1 MDERLI
7 PDFLAKSSPDHLKRA
22 LAALTWSE
30 VIIDII
36 NFLYDTNSVFNGGID
51 NMNLTAKQMLAQTM
65 IVIDGAYAP
74 STIRAYR
81 TSFERFIQFCE
92 ECNAP
97 ALPADPE
104 DVALYISKLTKSGL
118 KSSSIR
124 IAVASISCIHKLN
137 ILSDPTQHPT
147 VKIELRRMHRTL
159 GRYCQQAFGITAPI
173 LEMMIE
179 VTANNLRGARDRALL
194 LLAYDSMCRRSEL
207 VSLKVVD
214 IYPQEQDN
222 KGQMKIRLRKSKT
235 DQELQGRWIHPSKR
249 SADAITAWINQAK
262 LDDGYLFRGINNAID
277 VTHELK
283 CSQINRIYKRLA
295 KDANLPKEVIDH
307 ISGHSMRVG
316 AAQDLL
322 KSGAS
327 MPMIMSKGRWSKT
340 DTVMRYLE
348 GTAHLI

>member
-1 MDERLI
+1 M
-7 PDFLAKSSPDHLKRA
+7 SPQKILENTVQKI
-22 LAALTWSE
+22 E
-30 VIIDII
+30 
-36 NFLYDTNSVFNGGID
+36 
-51 NMNLTAKQMLAQTM
+51 
-65 IVIDGAYAP
+65 GAYAP
-74 STIRAYR
+74 STIRAYKS
-81 TSFERFIQFCE
+81 SFERFIQFCE
-92 ECNAP
+92 EYKVS

-124 IAVASISCIHKLN
+124 IIVASISCIHKLN
-137 ILSDPTQHPT
+137 MLYDPTQHPT

-173 LEMMIE
+173 LEKMIG

-207 VSLKVVD
+207 VSLKVAD
-214 IYPQEQDN
+214 IELEDLDN
-222 KGQMKIRLRKSKT
+222 QIRMKIRLRKSKT
-235 DQELQGRWIHPSKR
+235 DQELQGRWIYPSKR
-249 SADAITAWINQAK
+249 SVNAINEWIQKAK
-262 LDDGYLFRGINNAID
+262 LIEGYLIRGITNSID
-277 VTHELK
+277 ITHELK
-283 CSQINRIYKRLA
+283 CNQINRIYKHLA
-295 KDANLPKEVIDH
+295 KKATLPREVVDH

-327 MPMIMSKGRWSKT
+327 MPEIMNKGRWAKI

-348 GTAHLI
+348 NSSHYR